1 MKKWV
6 VRFASLLVFNIV
18 VLLVVGWLT
27 PARVGWAALW
37 AGIVM
42 TALVIWIKP
51 LVEKWFR
58 GMAAKSAHQRTKA
71 GEKVVEFLLA
81 FAVAFIVWIATVL
94 FTGVSIGG
102 GIFGAFWGYVLP
114 PVILL
119 IGWAIYA
126 AIDDRVEHHAGALY
140 DRATG
145 SKTPTDAAA
154 PAVPPA
160 AGPRDTYPGGSAA
173 SAAGRRELN
182 DGLTDEQRRMLDEL
196 GKG

>member
-6 VRFASLLVFNIV
+6 VRFVSLLVFNMV
-18 VLLVVGWLT
+18 VLLLIGFLT

-42 TALVIWIKP
+42 TALVIWVKP

-58 GMAAKSAHQRTKA
+58 SMAARSANRRTRA

-81 FAVAFIVWIATVL
+81 LAVAFLVWIATVVL
-94 FTGVSIGG
+94 SGVHIGG
-102 GIFGAFWGYVLP
+102 GLLGAFWGYVIP

-119 IGWAIYA
+119 IGWAVYA
-126 AIDDRVEHHAGALY
+126 AIDDRVESHAGALY

-145 SKTPTDAAA
+145 ARNGGAVSSSSTP
-154 PAVPPA
+154 PVPQ
-160 AGPRDTYPGGSAA
+160 RDPS
-173 SAAGRRELN
+173 AGRGERD

>member
-6 VRFASLLVFNIV
+6 VRFVSLLVFNVV

-37 AGIVM
+37 AGIVL

-58 GMAAKSAHQRTKA
+58 SIAAKSASRRNRA
-71 GEKVVEFLLA
+71 GEKFVEFVVA
-81 FAVAFIVWIATVL
+81 FAVALVVWIATVL

-102 GIFGAFWGYVLP
+102 GWFGAFWGYVLP

-126 AIDDRVEHHAGALY
+126 AIDDRVEARAGALY

-145 SKTPTDAAA
+145 NGKVTDASAPVTPAPEATAA
-154 PAVPPA
+154 
-160 AGPRDTYPGGSAA
+160 
-173 SAAGRRELN
+173 RREPA
-182 DGLTDEQRRMLDEL
+182 DGLTEEQRRMLDDL

>member
-6 VRFASLLVFNIV
+6 VRFLSLLVFNIL

-37 AGIVM
+37 AGIVL

-58 GMAAKSAHQRTKA
+58 SMAARSAHQRTRA
-71 GEKVVEFLLA
+71 GEKLVELLLA
-81 FAVAFIVWIATVL
+81 FAVAFVVWIAVVL
-94 FTGVSIGG
+94 FTGVSVGG
-102 GIFGAFWGYVLP
+102 GIFGAFWGWVLP

-119 IGWAIYA
+119 IGWAIYG
-126 AIDDRVEHHAGALY
+126 AIDDRVESHAGALY
-140 DRATG
+140 DKATG
-145 SKTPTDAAA
+145 TSAGMDAAPSA
-154 PAVPPA
+154 PPI
-160 AGPRDTYPGGSAA
+160 GSPRDTYPGGSAA

-196 GKG
+196 GGP